1 MVSELAISAVRVMG
15 RETLA
20 VFGATV
26 TVLVWLEAEDFTVIV
41 WLAELVEAKVMD
53 SV

>member
-1 MVSELAISAVRVMG
+1 
-15 RETLA
+15 

-41 WLAELVEAKVMD
+41 SLAELEEAKVINT
-53 SV
+53 V